1 MRSQPV
7 PDTVA
12 SPETLFS
19 ACPHDCPSTCALEV
33 QRLDPYTI
41 GRVRGAHDNDYTAGA
56 ICAKVARYADRIHH
70 PERLTKSYQRTGP
83 KGSGQFREIPFEDAL
98 NETAEAL
105 LKAETKYGS
114 ETVWPYFYA
123 GTMGQIQRD
132 SIHRLRHAKKYSYQ
146 HSTICVT
153 LAWNGF
159 IAGTGALRGADPR
172 EMRAADVVVI
182 WGTNPVS
189 TQVNVM
195 THAAHAR
202 KDHGAKIVVVDT
214 YLTDTA
220 RQADIFLCVKPGTD
234 GALACAVMHVLF
246 RDGQADWPY
255 LEKYTDCPKEL
266 EQHLRSR
273 SPEWAE
279 AICGVPAAQI
289 EEFAKLLAANR
300 KHFLRIGYGMGRQRN
315 GAHNIHAAL
324 SIAAVTGAWQYEGG
338 GAFHNNGA
346 IYRWDKSLV
355 EGWDDRDPAVRWL
368 DQSRIGDILLGDP
381 EALRGGPP
389 VTALFVQ
396 NTNPMMVAPELAKVH
411 EGFARQDL
419 FTCVHEQFMT
429 DTAKMADIVLPAT
442 MFLEHDD
449 VYQGGGHQYIILGP
463 KIIEPPEGCRSNVE
477 VVNAL
482 AQRLGC
488 DRPAFRMTARELVDE
503 TLKAS
508 KRGSYDELLRTKWV
522 DCQIPFETAHYLDG
536 FAWPDKKFRF
546 KPDWKAVLPNN
557 DGTKFGRFGPAD
569 RMPDLPD
576 HWDVIDSATPEKPFR
591 MVTAPARSFLNST
604 FTETPASTARER
616 RPEVMIR
623 AEDAVTYGIEDGAPV
638 KVGNEQGS
646 VTLHAR
652 HFAGL
657 TPMTVVVES
666 IWPNHAFPEGV
677 GINLLISSEPA
688 APVGGAVF
696 HDTAV
701 WIKPAAR

>member
-1 MRSQPV
+1 M
-7 PDTVA
+7 PDSVA
-12 SPETLFS
+12 SPEIVFS

-33 QRLDPYTI
+33 ERLDAHNI
-41 GRVRGAHDNDYTAGA
+41 GRVRGARENAYTDGV
-56 ICAKVARYADRIHH
+56 ICAKVARYNERVHH
-70 PERLTKSYQRTGP
+70 PDRLTKCYQRTGA
-83 KGSGQFREIPFEDAL
+83 KGSGDFREISFEDAID
-98 NETAEAL
+98 ETAEAF
-105 LKAETKYGS
+105 LKLEAQHGAETI
-114 ETVWPYFYA
+114 WPYFYA

-159 IAGTGALRGADPR
+159 IAGTGSLRGADPR
-172 EMRAADVVVI
+172 EMRVADVVAI
-182 WGTNPVS
+182 WGTNAVS

-195 THAAHAR
+195 THATYAR
-202 KDHGAKIVVVDT
+202 KTRGAKIVVVDT

-220 RQADIFLCVKPGTD
+220 RQADLFLCVNPGTD

-246 RDGQADWPY
+246 RDGHADRAY
-255 LEKYTDCPKEL
+255 LEKYTDCPQEL
-266 EQHLRSR
+266 EAHLQSR

-279 AICGVPAAQI
+279 AICGVPVAQI
-289 EEFAKLLAANR
+289 EEFAKLLADNK

-315 GAHNIHAAL
+315 GAHNIHAVL
-324 SIAAVTGAWQYEGG
+324 SIAAVSGAWQYEGG

-346 IYRWDKSLV
+346 IYRWDKKLV
-355 EGWDDRDPAVRWL
+355 EGWDYADPKVRWL
-368 DQSRIGDILLGDP
+368 DQSRIGDILLGNAKD
-381 EALRGGPP
+381 LRGGPP
-389 VTALFVQ
+389 VHGLFIQ

-411 EGFARQDL
+411 KGFAREDL

-429 DTAKMADIVLPAT
+429 DTAKMADIVIPAT

-463 KIIEPPEGCRSNVE
+463 KVIEPPPGPRSNAE

-482 AQRLGC
+482 AKRLGC
-488 DRPAFRMTARELVDE
+488 QQPAFDMTASQLVDQ

-508 KRGSYDELLRTKWV
+508 KRGSYDGLTRDHWV

-546 KPDWKAVLPNN
+546 KPDWKGMLPND
-557 DGTKFGRFGPAD
+557 DGTKSGRFGPAD
-569 RMPDLPD
+569 KMPALPD
-576 HWDVIDSATPEKPFR
+576 HWDVIDNATADKPFR
-591 MVTAPARSFLNST
+591 MVTAPARSYLNST
-604 FTETPASTARER
+604 FTETRSSIEREK

-623 AEDAVTYGIEDGAPV
+623 PEDAAKLGIADGAQV
-638 KVGNEQGS
+638 KIGNEKGS

-652 HFAGL
+652 HFDGL
-657 TPMTVVVES
+657 TPNTVVVES

-677 GINLLISSEPA
+677 GINLLVSAEAA

-696 HDTAV
+696 HDTSV
-701 WIKPAAR
+701 WIKPAASA